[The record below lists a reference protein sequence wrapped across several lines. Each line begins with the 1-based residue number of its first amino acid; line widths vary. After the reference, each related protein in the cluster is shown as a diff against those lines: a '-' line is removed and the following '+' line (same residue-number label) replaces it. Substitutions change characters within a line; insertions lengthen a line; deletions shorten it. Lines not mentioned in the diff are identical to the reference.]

1 MTWNIRLVYMD
12 CAVRKAVELRKVHYD
27 ILGCP
32 ISHSSFSHDST
43 NQAEVNRFEVLVNE
57 AFEKPILKFA
67 S

>member
-1 MTWNIRLVYMD
+1 MD

-43 NQAEVNRFEVLVNE
+43 NQAEANRFEVLVNE
-57 AFEKPILKFA
+57 AFERPILKFA

>member
-1 MTWNIRLVYMD
+1 MD

-43 NQAEVNRFEVLVNE
+43 NQAEANRFEVLVNE

>member
-1 MTWNIRLVYMD
+1 MD
-12 CAVRKAVELRKVHYD
+12 CAVRKAVQLRKVHYD

-43 NQAEVNRFEVLVNE
+43 DQAEVNRFEVLVNE

>member
-1 MTWNIRLVYMD
+1 MTWNIRLVRMD
-12 CAVRKAVELRKVHYD
+12 SAVAKAVQLRKVHYD

-32 ISHSSFSHDST
+32 ISHDSFTRDNT
-43 NQAEVNRFEVLVNE
+43 NQAEANRYEALINE

>member
-1 MTWNIRLVYMD
+1 MTWNIRLVRLD
-12 CAVRKAVELRKVHYD
+12 SPAAKAVQLRKVHYD

-32 ISHSSFSHDST
+32 ISHTSFNRDST
-43 NQAEVNRFEVLVNE
+43 NQAEANRFEVLINE

>member
-12 CAVRKAVELRKVHYD
+12 SSVRKAVQLRKVHYD

-43 NQAEVNRFEVLVNE
+43 NQAEVNLFEVLVNE

>member
-12 CAVRKAVELRKVHYD
+12 SSVRKAVQLRKVHYD

-32 ISHSSFSHDST
+32 ISHRSFTHDST
-43 NQAEVNRFEVLVNE
+43 DQAEANRFEVLVNE
-57 AFEKPILKFA
+57 AFTKPILKFK